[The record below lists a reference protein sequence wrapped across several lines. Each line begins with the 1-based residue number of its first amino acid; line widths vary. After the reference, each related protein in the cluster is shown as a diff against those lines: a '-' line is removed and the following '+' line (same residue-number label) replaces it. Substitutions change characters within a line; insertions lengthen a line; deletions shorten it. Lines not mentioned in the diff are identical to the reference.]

1 MLYLSIKIFNI
12 GGFMTIWHEDFT
24 LEHVIS
30 LRNNNIN
37 KHLGIEFI
45 ELGPDY
51 IIAKMPVED
60 STRQSRG
67 VLHGG
72 ASCVLAESLG
82 SIASNLCLDMRKQ
95 KAVGLEIN
103 ANHLRP
109 VSSGYVTGKTTAVSL
124 GRSVHVWNIDI
135 CNDQGKLNCVSRLT
149 TAIVDLNEKDVIS
162 NTELVNALLKK

>member
-1 MLYLSIKIFNI
+1 MA
-12 GGFMTIWHEDFT
+12 IWHEDFT
-24 LEHVIS
+24 LDHVIS

-45 ELGPDY
+45 ELGSDY
-51 IIAKMPVED
+51 IIARMPVED
-60 STRQSRG
+60 FTRQSRG

-109 VSSGYVTGKTTAVSL
+109 VSSGYVTGKTTVVSL

-135 CNDQGKLNCVSRLT
+135 SNDQGKLNCVSRLT
-149 TAIVDLNEKDVIS
+149 TAIVNLREKEIIA
-162 NTELVNALLKK
+162 NTELIESLIGK